1 MQSCLPEN
9 IKSFFKEMIRARLTF
24 EFASGDDG
32 SQVRKTLEDSLK
44 WIKETGFPHLESRS
58 EAEDLL
64 SSKTDP
70 ELKELF
76 GGQPSRF
83 CLNLSL
89 FQDVRPLK
97 KDLLSRDAM
106 ARIYAWAKTVPRKE
120 TDPQVTPYFYKNII
134 VIFVSPVVTEPPTK
148 ETCPLYYYNVPTIVM
163 DAQTGFLMGY
173 PPLDGDS
180 KSTRECNA
188 CLMSVLKHCLALTTD
203 PCATYVSPMGSKAGP
218 KSLDEKERGDEKK
231 VDDAKEEDE
240 DATVTYT
247 RVGPPNDVQVNQAH
261 KELFSE

>member
-9 IKSFFKEMIRARLTF
+9 VKNFFKEMIRARLTF

-32 SQVRKTLEDSLK
+32 GQVRKTLEDSLK
-44 WIKETGFPHLESRS
+44 WIEETGFPHLESRS
-58 EAEDLL
+58 EAEELL

-97 KDLLSRDAM
+97 KDLLNQDAM

-120 TDPQVTPYFYKNII
+120 TDPQVTPFFFKGVL

-148 ETCPLYYYNVPTIVM
+148 ETCPLYYYNVPAVVIDT
-163 DAQTGFLMGY
+163 QTGFLMGY
-173 PPLDGDS
+173 PPLSSSGGDS
-180 KSTRECNA
+180 KSTKECNA
-188 CLMSVLKHCLALTTD
+188 CLMAVLKHCLALVTD
-203 PCATYVSPMGSKAGP
+203 SSATYVSPMGSKAGTGS
-218 KSLDEKERGDEKK
+218 KGEEGD
-231 VDDAKEEDE
+231 D
-240 DATVTYT
+240 TVTYT
-247 RVGPPNDVQVNQAH
+247 RVGPPNDTQVEEAH
-261 KELFSE
+261 KELF